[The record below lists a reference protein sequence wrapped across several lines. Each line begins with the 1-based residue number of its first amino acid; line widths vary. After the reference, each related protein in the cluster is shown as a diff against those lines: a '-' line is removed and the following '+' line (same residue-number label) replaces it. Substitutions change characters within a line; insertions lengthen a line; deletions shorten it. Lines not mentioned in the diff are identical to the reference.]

1 MKRSHLLVVLAILV
15 LLAGVWY
22 MRRGAGSG
30 TYVRLI
36 TLYDAA
42 DKRPAERVSELFK
55 LVDVTIEGQT
65 KSSIFQHP
73 TSRLIF
79 KQVAIPNDAW
89 LRVSVALQPDVWE
102 KSNDGV
108 LFRFGVSDGRTYD
121 ELVKQHV
128 NPRLNPSERR
138 WIPLEVDLSQ
148 YAGSQVDLIFNTN
161 ASLPGQGDDAGY
173 DWAVW
178 GEPELFIR
186 R

>member
-1 MKRSHLLVVLAILV
+1 MKRSHLIVLLLVLA
-15 LLAGVWY
+15 LAAGIWY
-22 MRRGAGSG
+22 MRGGG
-30 TYVRLI
+30 GGGVYVRLI
-36 TLYDAA
+36 TLYDTAE
-42 DKRPAERVSELFK
+42 KRPPERVQELFK

-65 KSSIFQHP
+65 KPSIFQHP
-73 TSRLIF
+73 TSRMTF
-79 KQVAIPNDAW
+79 KQVSIPNDAW
-89 LRVSVALQPDVWE
+89 LRVSVALMPEAWE
-102 KSNDGV
+102 KTNDGV

-161 ASLPGQGDDAGY
+161 ASLPGQGEDAGN

-178 GEPELFIR
+178 GEPEIVVR